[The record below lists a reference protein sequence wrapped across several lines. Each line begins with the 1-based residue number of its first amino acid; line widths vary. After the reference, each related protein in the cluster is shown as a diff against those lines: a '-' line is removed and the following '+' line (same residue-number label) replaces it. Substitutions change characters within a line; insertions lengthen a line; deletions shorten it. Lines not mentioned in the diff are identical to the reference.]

1 MAFDTGPRR
10 TTAVALTAD
19 RRSMTPEPAACKPF
33 SAIDPRSE
41 GGLGGLVHRLRAERQ
56 TPAARRDQP
65 LHAIA
70 LNAHVE
76 VRQER
81 RFGDAPR
88 DDLPGIRGRA
98 DSDMAVR
105 ALEAGGTAPIGS
117 PRRVLSRVLGWLVPD
132 PFAIGATTTG
142 CAAATR
148 ALRTVSMA
156 WPRSNDDHRWKCESE
171 DCDDALD

>member
-19 RRSMTPEPAACKPF
+19 RRSMTRRATPF
-33 SAIDPRSE
+33 SATDPRSG
-41 GGLGGLVHRLRAERQ
+41 GGLDGLVHHLRAERQ

-81 RFGDAPR
+81 RFGVLLGTTCRAFEDAQIRTWRCEPSR
-88 DDLPGIRGRA
+88 REERHLSDAHEGLEPHVRGRVA
-98 DSDMAVR
+98 SDAVHDR
-105 ALEAGGTAPIGS
+105 S
-117 PRRVLSRVLGWLVPD
+117 
-132 PFAIGATTTG
+132 
-142 CAAATR
+142 ATR
-148 ALRTVSMA
+148 GPALRSRRLGRFPTRYS
-156 WPRSNDDHRWKCESE
+156 R
-171 DCDDALD
+171 L